1 MERLKPSDQT
11 KDLHLPDQLRDE
23 LTEWRGAIKVT
34 IRDPVILST
43 IEPPEVVRYLQATGW
58 KKESEQAGKW
68 SIWLQEREGEEYE
81 VTVPLRTEYRDF
93 AFRISDILC
102 VLEVFEKRSQLEIFQ
117 DLFPTSPR

>member
-1 MERLKPSDQT
+1 MERRKQPDRT
-11 KDLHLPDQLRDE
+11 KRHVPDPLGNDLA
-23 LTEWRGAIKVT
+23 EWRGAIKVT

-81 VTVPLRTEYRDF
+81 VTVPLRTQYRDF